1 MKQDIYNI
9 KKSLDT
15 SKGKLSYYSLPEL
28 EKQGHNI
35 SKLPFS
41 IRILLE
47 NALRNYDDFSVTK
60 DHLKTVLNWTPEQS
74 EKDVAF
80 KPARVLMQ
88 DFTGVPAVVDI
99 ASLRAEMARKG
110 GDASKINPLIPVDL
124 VIDHSVQV
132 DYFAAQYA
140 YDKNIEEEYRRNKE
154 RYTFLKW
161 AQQSFDNFSVVPPGM
176 GICHQVNLE
185 YFSKGAIARDG
196 MVFPDTL
203 VGTDSHTPMVNGIGV
218 VAWGVGG
225 IEAEAAILGQPI
237 YFISPE
243 VIGLKLTGKL
253 PLGSTATDLVLTIAN
268 LLRKYGVVGK
278 FVEVFGPGLDNLSVP
293 DRATIGNMS
302 PEFGCTIT
310 YFPIDDKTLEYMRN
324 SNRSE
329 EQIKLVEEYC
339 KSNMLWRQ
347 DEDKIEYTDVVEL
360 DISTVQPTV
369 AGPKRPQDKILL
381 KDLKEKFIEL
391 EHASFGRTYIEPS
404 EREEAITR
412 WKEEGGSQPTKQSH
426 NPAPDVEVEK
436 AEMKNGLKTVWISQ
450 GNEKYML
457 SDGAVAIAAI
467 TSCTNTSNP
476 FVMIGAGLVAKKA
489 RELGIDVKPWVKT
502 SLAPG
507 SKVVTDYLEK
517 ADLLK
522 DLEALQ
528 FHLVGYGCTSCIGN
542 SGPLPPEISKAVE
555 ENDLIVTSVLSGN
568 RNFEARIHSQVKM
581 NFLMSPMLVVAFAI
595 AGRVDIDLTTEPLS
609 CDRNGKK
616 IYLKDIWPT
625 DDEIHAVMSEVL
637 TPKDF
642 KKNYDEIFEGNEIW
656 RNLEVPKDK
665 LYQWED
671 DSTYIKEVPF
681 FHNLSD
687 DPQPLKN
694 IEGARALLML
704 GDSIT
709 TDHISP
715 AGAFS
720 EDSAAGQYLISRGV
734 EKKSFNSYGSR
745 RGNDEVMV
753 RGTFAN
759 VRIKNQLADKEGGYT
774 KYLPTGEEMSVYDA
788 AQKYIADKTPLIVL
802 TGKEY
807 GSGSSRDWAAKGT
820 ILLGVKAVLAESYE
834 RIHRS
839 NLIMMGVLPLEYV
852 KGESAASHG
861 LTGNEVFSISGIEN
875 DLSPLKKV
883 TVTAKTEDGKEIEFK
898 AIARLDSPIEVAYY
912 QNEGILQYVL
922 RQFLKQ

>member
-1 MKQDIYNI
+1 MQQDLYNL
-9 KKSLDT
+9 KKTISVNNENLT
-15 SKGKLSYYSLPEL
+15 YYSLSEL
-28 EKQGHNI
+28 QKQGHDI
-35 SKLPFS
+35 QKMPFS

-47 NALRNYDDFSVTK
+47 NALRSYDDFSVTK
-60 DHLKTVLNWTPEQS
+60 EHIDAILNWKPEGS
-74 EKDVAF
+74 DVDVAF

-99 ASLRAEMARKG
+99 ASLRAEVARKG
-110 GDASKINPLIPVDL
+110 KDASKINPLIPVDL
-124 VIDHSVQV
+124 IIDHSVQV

-140 YDKNIEEEYRRNKE
+140 YQQNIEKEYERNIE

-161 AQQSFDNFSVVPPGM
+161 AQKSFDNFSVVPPGM

-185 YFSKGAIARDG
+185 YLSKGVIARDG
-196 MVFPDTL
+196 MAFPDTL
-203 VGTDSHTPMVNGIGV
+203 VGLDSHTPMVNGVGV
-218 VAWGVGG
+218 VGWGVGG
-225 IEAEAAILGQPI
+225 IEAEAAVLGQPI

-243 VIGLKLTGKL
+243 VIGLRLIGKL
-253 PLGSTATDLVLTIAN
+253 PLGSTSTDLVLTIAN

-310 YFPIDDKTLEYMRN
+310 YFPIDHKTLEYMRD

-329 EQIKLVEEYC
+329 EQLKLVEDYC
-339 KSNMLWRQ
+339 KTNMLWREN
-347 DEDKIEYTDVVEL
+347 EDQINYTDIVEL

-381 KDLKEKFIEL
+381 KDLKKKFIEL
-391 EHASFGRTYIEPS
+391 EQQDFGRTYIEPQD
-404 EREEAITR
+404 REEELVR
-412 WKEEGGSQPTKQSH
+412 WKEEGGSQPVEQSH
-426 NPAPDVEVEK
+426 NPRPGVEVEECK
-436 AEMKNGLKTVWISQ
+436 VKDGLKTVWISQ
-450 GNEKYML
+450 GNEKFML

-489 RELGIDVKPWVKT
+489 REHGIDVKPWVKT

-542 SGPLPPEISKAVE
+542 SGPLPPAISKAVG

-568 RNFEARIHSQVKM
+568 RNFEARIHAEVKM
-581 NFLMSPMLVVAFAI
+581 NFLMSPMLVVAFAL

-609 CDRNGKK
+609 FDRNGRPV
-616 IYLKDIWPT
+616 YLKDIWPT
-625 DDEIHAVMSEVL
+625 DDEIHEVMKEVL
-637 TPKDF
+637 TPADF
-642 KKNYDEIFEGNEIW
+642 KKNYDEIFDGNEIW
-656 RNLEVPKDK
+656 RNLEVPNDR
-665 LYQWED
+665 LYQWD
-671 DSTYIKEVPF
+671 DKSTYIKEAPF
-681 FHNLSD
+681 FHDLSEE
-687 DPQPLKN
+687 PKPLKN
-694 IEGARALLML
+694 IEGARALMML

-720 EDSAAGQYLISRGV
+720 ADSAAGKYLISMGV
-734 EKKSFNSYGSR
+734 ERKDFNSYGSR

-759 VRIKNQLADKEGGYT
+759 VRIKNQLAKREGGYT
-774 KYLPTGEEMSVYDA
+774 TYLPTGEEMNVYEA
-788 AQKYIADKTPLIVL
+788 SRKYIQDKTPLIVL

-852 KGESAASHG
+852 KGETAQTHG
-861 LTGNEVFSISGIEN
+861 LTGKEIFSITGIEN
-875 DLSPLKKV
+875 DLTPSKKV
-883 TVTAKTEDGKEIEFK
+883 TVTAKKEDGSEVSFK
-898 AIARLDSPIEVAYY
+898 VIAKLASPIEIAYY